1 MDVFIEADE
10 IWKVLRD
17 RFSAV
22 KKQPGCVRNQ
32 IGK

>member
-10 IWKVLRD
+10 IWKVFRD
-17 RFSAV
+17 RISAV
-22 KKQPGCVRNQ
+22 KRQPECVRNQ